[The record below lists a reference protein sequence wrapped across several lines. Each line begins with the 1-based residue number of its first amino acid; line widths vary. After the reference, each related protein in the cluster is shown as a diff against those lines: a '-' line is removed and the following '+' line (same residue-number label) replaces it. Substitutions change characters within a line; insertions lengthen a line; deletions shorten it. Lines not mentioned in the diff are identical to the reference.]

1 MRKTTPASLTWS
13 PFFRHPGV
21 LFARDSAADG
31 LPEKRDRRVVHLP
44 MGRFGE
50 AVEQARC
57 VLFLASEG
65 SSHVIDEGL
74 HTLTG
79 EPSSEPHK
87 SLASSFEKQAAT
99 SNAGPTLTEILVEL
113 DNLRQQLD
121 KLSVVTGLQTRYRF
135 VSPIIEAN

>member
-74 HTLTG
+74 HVRQRRAGLLSH
-79 EPSSEPHK
+79 PDRRAV
-87 SLASSFEKQAAT
+87 LRAAQE
-99 SNAGPTLTEILVEL
+99 SRL
-113 DNLRQQLD
+113 
-121 KLSVVTGLQTRYRF
+121 
-135 VSPIIEAN
+135 